1 MNYGRSIKCYRKR
14 NRGRDLRRDESLHF
28 KIGFR
33 GSLIEK
39 VTLGLRLIGIEEVVI
54 QIGKKSIS
62 DRGAYRIKG

>member
-1 MNYGRSIKCYRKR
+1 M
-14 NRGRDLRRDESLHF
+14 HF

-39 VTLGLRLIGIEEVVI
+39 VTLGLRLIGIEEIVI